1 MSSTTTDAADASQR
15 LFAVI
20 GATGQQG
27 GATARALLSTGA
39 RVRALVRDPRT
50 QPARA
55 LADRGAEVV
64 RADIDDPASL
74 RSAFT
79 GVYGLFA
86 VTTFTGPKGTE
97 GEVEHG
103 MQIADAAREVG
114 VPQVVYSSV
123 GGAERGTGIPHFES
137 KRRVEE
143 HMSTLGLSTTF
154 VRPTFFME
162 NFIYF
167 LAPRH
172 EDGVVVLRA
181 PLAPEVPL
189 QMVAVED
196 IGAVAAAALL
206 DPASVPG
213 GAVEI
218 AGDELTGEQIATVYG
233 ERAGLPARFEA
244 LPLSVLAEDADQKA
258 MFTWFTQL
266 PAYQA
271 DFDATR
277 RLAPGVKDLAT
288 WLATRA

>member
-1 MSSTTTDAADASQR
+1 MSAPTTDPVDASPR

-27 GATARALLSTGA
+27 GATARALLTTGA
-39 RVRALVRDPRT
+39 RVRALARDPRA

-64 RADIDDPASL
+64 EVDIDEPASL
-74 RSAFT
+74 RPAFT
-79 GVYGLFA
+79 GVDGLFA
-86 VTTFTGPKGTE
+86 MTTFTGPKGPK

-103 MQIADAAREVG
+103 MQIADAAREAG
-114 VPQVVYSSV
+114 VPHVVYSSV
-123 GGAERGTGIPHFES
+123 GGAERATGIPHFES

-143 HMSTLGLSTTF
+143 YMSSLGLPTSF
-154 VRPTFFME
+154 VRPTFFMD
-162 NFIYF
+162 NFTHYF
-167 LAPRH
+167 APQQQN
-172 EDGVVVLRA
+172 GVVVLRA
-181 PLAPEVPL
+181 PLAPGVPL
-189 QMVAVED
+189 QMIAVED

-206 DPASVPG
+206 DAASVPG

-218 AGDELTGEQIATVYG
+218 AGDELAGEQIAAVYG

-244 LPLSVLAEDADQKA
+244 LALSVLAEDADQQA
-258 MFTWFTQL
+258 MFAWFSQL

-277 RLAPGVKDLAT
+277 RLAPGVRTFAA
-288 WLATRA
+288 WLATQP